1 MSEIFVDPQPTFPS
15 KTGKLPAEK
24 RLVNVKEFERF
35 IIPVLASMA
44 LNENE
49 IFGDGR
55 KMTTFN
61 CSTYQTELMI
71 EGIRRTNRIMILLKS
86 GSEKPFDPYH
96 YGYG

>member
-1 MSEIFVDPQPTFPS
+1 MSEIFVDRQPTFPS

-35 IIPVLASMA
+35 IIRGLASMA

-61 CSTYQTELMI
+61 CLIVQLI
-71 EGIRRTNRIMILLKS
+71 KR
-86 GSEKPFDPYH
+86 D
-96 YGYG
+96 